1 MQVLLLCGPPGL
13 GKTTLAHVAAK
24 HCGYR
29 VVEVGFPTWD
39 TSLAFHETGQDPLY
53 CSKGNN
59 RYFLSEFSDIW
70 VSTWSQINA
79 SDDRVATT
87 LQAKILDAIQ
97 MKSVTGDK
105 RPNCLVST
113 LQQDLSLMTPDW
125 KEQICYLWTAYLHS
139 RKSEWFVL
147 HDIQVIDEIDGIMG
161 GTEGKGAVDAL
172 VEMVGLKT
180 LPCRSVKC
188 IGLCQSSC
196 KGVHVY
202 TTFSVYSTFRFWFTV
217 KWSCFTAGTFDVQI
231 NAEKNLP
238 QQKENEAEDGFI
250 RKGSKKKGH
259 TAVHRLSRPV
269 SSWMK
274 VSPLLNSTK
283 WVFEDRN
290 NKHCEVWR
298 PVMLRKAVS
307 ILPNFGLISVL
318 PLLTR

>member
-1 MQVLLLCGPPGL
+1 MLCYAPSFVLNFFSLICFSLNRQIVIRKNAPSLIQKQLWRLLFLQFTLVCFSLENLIFVNMQVLLLCGPPGL

-70 VSTWSQINA
+70 VSMWSQINA

-188 IGLCQSSC
+188 VGLC
-196 KGVHVY
+196 
-202 TTFSVYSTFRFWFTV
+202 
-217 KWSCFTAGTFDVQI
+217 
-231 NAEKNLP
+231 
-238 QQKENEAEDGFI
+238 
-250 RKGSKKKGH
+250 
-259 TAVHRLSRPV
+259 
-269 SSWMK
+269 
-274 VSPLLNSTK
+274 
-283 WVFEDRN
+283 
-290 NKHCEVWR
+290 
-298 PVMLRKAVS
+298 
-307 ILPNFGLISVL
+307 
-318 PLLTR
+318 